1 LPVLLGFG
9 LPVQRRG
16 AWGDKD
22 PVVDA
27 ITGGEVEFTEVGEAE
42 ESPHASRVE
51 HAFRRSKLRGES
63 ENQFCEHVAPQKPHE
78 RIKRVDCLFGNLF
91 EVKGRSRKIE
101 GDREEVQGGA
111 QAQVEALQHP
121 RSSLRRNTPA
131 HPRAADLN
139 NAKNKIKYDGSG

>member
-1 LPVLLGFG
+1 MQRSLHECHKADSKTFSDADMLQLDNSSAMTNRPCSVIRWHHDTSTRHGRVGLQRSLPVLLGFG

-27 ITGGEVEFTEVGEAE
+27 ITGGEVEFTEVGEVE

-63 ENQFCEHVAPQKPHE
+63 ENQFCEHVAAKKTSRE
-78 RIKRVDCLFGNLF
+78 NKKGGLFVWKSF
-91 EVKGRSRKIE
+91 
-101 GDREEVQGGA
+101 
-111 QAQVEALQHP
+111 
-121 RSSLRRNTPA
+121 
-131 HPRAADLN
+131 
-139 NAKNKIKYDGSG
+139 